1 MPKPNYFPLPTT
13 VEELT
18 PEWLTAALR
27 QRSPQAVVHGLEVV
41 ELMRSTST
49 KIRLRLDLD
58 EATRRAGIPE
68 LVILKGGFEAHSR
81 NVGMANMHEREV
93 RGYRDVYP
101 VIPLPSP
108 TCYFADY
115 DPDTQQGIIIMEDM
129 KAKGVTFCHAT
140 QPQNFEQVA
149 LRMQTLARF
158 HAGSW
163 DSPDLKP
170 GGRWGHLDEFLAVM
184 RPFFEYNM
192 QLENWDRF
200 VRAPRGAA
208 VSIRFHGRRWMFE
221 AWDRMVSFS
230 QGLTMC
236 VLHGDV
242 HLGNL
247 YIDKQGNPGY
257 LDTLASRGPG
267 MLEVS
272 YHISAAIDSAD
283 RPLWERALV
292 QIYLDELARNGVK
305 PPTFNEAMRQYGI
318 LLLYGYFIW
327 MTTEAHYQTESV
339 NTANSARVSAAML
352 DHDIDGLLRV
362 VNG

>member
-1 MPKPNYFPLPTT
+1 MSSRHYFPLPTALQEIT
-13 VEELT
+13 AA
-18 PEWLTAALR
+18 WLTAALK
-27 QRSPQAVVHGLEVV
+27 QRVPQAVVHGVEVV
-41 ELMRSTST
+41 DVMRSTST
-49 KIRLRLDLD
+49 KIRLRLAVD

-68 LVILKGGFEAHSR
+68 LVILKGGFEPHSR

-101 VIPLPSP
+101 IIPLPAP

-115 DPDTQQGIIIMEDM
+115 DPERQQGIIIMDDM
-129 KAKGVTFCHAT
+129 QARGVTFCHAT
-140 QPQNFEQVA
+140 QPQRFEQVA
-149 LRMQTLARF
+149 LRMQSLARF

-163 DSPDLKP
+163 GSPDLNP
-170 GGRWGHLDEFLAVM
+170 GGRWGHLDEFLTVM

-192 QLENWDRF
+192 QPQNWQRF

-208 VSIRFHGRRWMFE
+208 VSVRYHSRQWMFD
-221 AWDRMVSFS
+221 AWDAMVAYS
-230 QGLTMC
+230 QRLTMC

-247 YIDKQGNPGY
+247 YIDKDGMPGY

-272 YHISAAIDSAD
+272 YHISAAVDSAD
-283 RPLWERALV
+283 RARWEGGLV
-292 QIYLDELARNGVK
+292 QVYLDELVNNGVK
-305 PPTFNEAMRQYGI
+305 APPLDEAMRQYGI

-327 MTTEAHYQTESV
+327 MTTESHYQTESV
-339 NTANSARVSAAML
+339 NTANSARVSAAMI
-352 DHDIDGLLRV
+352 DHDIEALLRGA
-362 VNG
+362 NG

>member
-1 MPKPNYFPLPTT
+1 MSKPSYFPLPTS
-13 VEELT
+13 VEEIT
-18 PEWLTAALR
+18 PEWLSQALR
-27 QRSPQAVVHGLEVV
+27 QRLAQAVVRGVEVV
-41 ELMRSTST
+41 DVIRSTST
-49 KIRLRLDLD
+49 KIRLRLSLD

-115 DPDTQQGIIIMEDM
+115 DPERQQGIIIMDDM
-129 KAKGVTFCHAT
+129 KARGVSFCHAT

-149 LRMQTLARF
+149 LRMQSLARF

-163 DSPDLKP
+163 DSPDLKQA
-170 GGRWGHLDEFLAVM
+170 GRWAHLDEFLTVM

-192 QLENWDRF
+192 QPQNWDRF

-208 VSIRFHGRRWMFE
+208 ASIRFHDRQWMLD

-247 YIDKQGNPGY
+247 YIDKDGNPGY

-272 YHISAAIDSAD
+272 YHISAAIDAAD
-283 RPLWERALV
+283 RPRWEGGLV
-292 QIYLDELARNGVK
+292 QVYLNELARNGVK
-305 PPTFNEAMRQYGI
+305 PPTFDEAMRQYGI

-327 MTTEAHYQTESV
+327 MTTESHYQTESV
-339 NTANSARVSAAML
+339 NTANSARVSAAMI
-352 DHDIDGLLRV
+352 DHDINALLRAA
-362 VNG
+362 NG